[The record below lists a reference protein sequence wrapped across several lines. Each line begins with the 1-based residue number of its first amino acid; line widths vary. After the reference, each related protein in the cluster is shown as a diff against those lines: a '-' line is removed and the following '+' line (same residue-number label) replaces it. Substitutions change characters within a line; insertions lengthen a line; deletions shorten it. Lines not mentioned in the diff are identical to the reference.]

1 MLTGSVTWPAGS
13 RARQVIRVEG
23 DVVAEAVGSDAES
36 QGCPAV
42 HCRCEGLSKKKTTRP
57 SANGAPRPKKRK
69 KEKKTR
75 DSRERILSERNYNPI
90 CR

>member
-1 MLTGSVTWPAGS
+1 MLAGSVTWPAGS

-42 HCRCEGLSKKKTTRP
+42 HGRFQGLSKKK
-57 SANGAPRPKKRK
+57 K
-69 KEKKTR
+69 
-75 DSRERILSERNYNPI
+75 
-90 CR
+90 